1 MSRPTKE
8 SMMNDMMNAYETVVE
23 EDGWALFANFSIT
36 YPYSRPTMFS
46 HLKQVSHLWD
56 SEKRGTKVY
65 VRPVANWDSL
75 LEESTED
82 FNPVEAVMTLLR
94 RVITMKDSV
103 ENSIHITNLLGHSEF
118 NGLTGTL
125 SDVEGIVDECLVMM
139 KNMKEN
145 ISMAVSKDE

>member
-1 MSRPTKE
+1 MTRPTKE
-8 SMMNDMMNAYETVVE
+8 SIMNDMINAYETVVE

-36 YPYSRPTMFS
+36 YPYTRGSLYNHF
-46 HLKQVSHLWD
+46 KQVSHLWVT
-56 SEKRGTKVY
+56 EKRGKSVY

-75 LEESTED
+75 FEESTED

-125 SDVEGIVDECLVMM
+125 SDVEEIVDECLVMM
-139 KNMKEN
+139 NNMKET
-145 ISMAVSKDE
+145 ISMVVSKDE